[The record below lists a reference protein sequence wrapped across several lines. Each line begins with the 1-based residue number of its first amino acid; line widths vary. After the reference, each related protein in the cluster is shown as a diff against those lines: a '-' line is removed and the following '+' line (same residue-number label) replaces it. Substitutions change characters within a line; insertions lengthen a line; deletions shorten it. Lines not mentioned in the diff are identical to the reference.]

1 MKEYV
6 NLMYA
11 IINKVEL
18 WENLDLSK
26 KTTFI
31 SEFIDID
38 KKSSFFV
45 SYFDKYNA
53 YLSKNSFN
61 YFTKDVISLKF

>member
-11 IINKVEL
+11 IIDKVEL
-18 WENLDLSK
+18 WENLDLTSK
-26 KTTFI
+26 TKFF
-31 SEFIDID
+31 SEFIEVN

-45 SYFDKYNA
+45 NYFDKYA
-53 YLSKNSFN
+53 LYLSKNSFN